1 MTIKATVTTDLDK
14 TVTRVTVP
22 GPMGPPSIV
31 PGPQGDQGIQGIQG
45 DQGIQGIPGE
55 DRISYASD
63 IDISNLED
71 GSILMY
77 STSNSEWIAKNDLT
91 PDSGEFI
98 ITGGNF

>member
-22 GPMGPPSIV
+22 GP
-31 PGPQGDQGIQGIQG
+31 QGIQGV
-45 DQGIQGIPGE
+45 PGE